1 MLELVRPFAR
11 LLPDVEPAKGR
22 VPFAQKAIYTA
33 IVLAVFLVCSQLPL
47 YGVRVGAGGD
57 PFYWVRVI
65 MASSRG
71 STMELGISPI
81 VSELVSLCLS
91 IGFFGSRAFS
101 WRTRASRGLWIHA
114 HSLAQR

>member
-1 MLELVRPFAR
+1 MGFRVLELVRPFAR

-22 VPFAQKAIYTA
+22 VPFSQKAIYTA
-33 IVLAVFLVCSQLPL
+33 ITLAVFLVCSQLPL
-47 YGVRVGAGGD
+47 YGVRVNAGGD

-81 VSELVSLCLS
+81 VSE
-91 IGFFGSRAFS
+91 
-101 WRTRASRGLWIHA
+101 
-114 HSLAQR
+114 